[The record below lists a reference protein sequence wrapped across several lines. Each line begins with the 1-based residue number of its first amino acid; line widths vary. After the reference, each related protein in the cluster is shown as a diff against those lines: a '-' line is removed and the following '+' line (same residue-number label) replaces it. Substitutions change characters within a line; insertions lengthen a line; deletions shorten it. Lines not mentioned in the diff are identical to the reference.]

1 MSLNYN
7 LSNVKYYQED
17 FSKLY
22 VKYTQFGSEYED
34 LNQEA
39 KGMVFA
45 TVTVGIG
52 TITNSN
58 ASEFYARYKFLEKID
73 ETCLYSYLGESGD
86 WEDQFITADIVN
98 KYIGLSTN
106 VCFESNTLWLDRIY
120 KRDKKLLS
128 RISKSDAKVYI
139 KYHSMEYK
147 ERFKVN
153 V

>member
-7 LSNVKYYQED
+7 LSNVKCYQQD

-34 LNQEA
+34 LNPEA
-39 KGMVFA
+39 KSMVFA
-45 TVTVGIG
+45 TVMVGIG
-52 TITNSN
+52 TITDSN
-58 ASEFYARYKFLEKID
+58 ASDFYARYKFLEKID
-73 ETCLYSYLGESGD
+73 GTYLYSYLGESGD
-86 WEDQFITADIVN
+86 LEDQYVTTDIVN

-106 VCFESNTLWLDRIY
+106 VSFESNTSWLDRIY
-120 KRDKKLLS
+120 KRDKGLES

-147 ERFKVN
+147 ERFSK
-153 V
+153 